1 MEMDIML
8 KNIMKFDLL
17 NSERLAQRMFKLRK
31 AGGKRWQVSPMVL
44 CIQYLFGGM
53 LILLMLFF
61 ILVSVVAFLA
71 FFRGE
76 TAYCDVGFNVSLAM
90 CHAMGYRLWIAKFRF
105 FPIVLLLLDII
116 WAILIVI

>member
-1 MEMDIML
+1 MASISHGVMYSVFVRRHAYFTDAL
-8 KNIMKFDLL
+8 FYL
-17 NSERLAQRMFKLRK
+17 SFGR
-31 AGGKRWQVSPMVL
+31 
-44 CIQYLFGGM
+44 CI
-53 LILLMLFF
+53 
-61 ILVSVVAFLA
+61 LA

-76 TAYCDVGFNVSLAM
+76 TAYCDVGFTVSLAM